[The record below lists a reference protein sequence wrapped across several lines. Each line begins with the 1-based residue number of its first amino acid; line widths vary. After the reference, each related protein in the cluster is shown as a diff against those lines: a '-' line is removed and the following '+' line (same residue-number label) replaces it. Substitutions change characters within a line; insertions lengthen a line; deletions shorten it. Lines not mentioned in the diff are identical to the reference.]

1 MTFPAPSDTGR
12 LDQHRAVRRV
22 PWQVVRQAGR
32 VSEAELRG
40 LVKWSV
46 QDAPPE
52 ARAGR
57 VLGTVL
63 HAVSAVVTLGAD
75 AAVGARR
82 PTWTVPAD
90 PAAYLDLGVVRLHW
104 PASGPGELVA
114 ASREGVWAVAPGR
127 PPRALPVG
135 SWQVVRAVPD
145 TGSRRPRQAGA
156 PWQLEVTDGTSTG
169 TLAGAWL
176 ALAWI
181 GSVAGWP
188 EPADPGAGT

>member
-1 MTFPAPSDTGR
+1 MVGWR
-12 LDQHRAVRRV
+12 I
-22 PWQVVRQAGR
+22 
-32 VSEAELRG
+32 
-40 LVKWSV
+40 
-46 QDAPPE
+46 QDPPPE

-90 PAAYLDLGVVRLHW
+90 PTAYLDLGVVRLHW
-104 PASGPGELVA
+104 PAFGPGEPVA

-127 PPRALPVG
+127 PPRELPVG
-135 SWQVVRAVPD
+135 SWQVVRGVPG
-145 TGSRRPRQAGA
+145 TGSRRPRQAGM
-156 PWQLEVTDGTSTG
+156 PWQLEVTDGMSTG

-181 GSVAGWP
+181 GHLAGWP
-188 EPADPGAGT
+188 EPADAEAST

>member
-1 MTFPAPSDTGR
+1 MTFPAPPDTGR

-57 VLGTVL
+57 VLSTVL

-114 ASREGVWAVAPGR
+114 ASQEGVWAVAPGR

-135 SWQVVRAVPD
+135 SWQVVRAVPG

-156 PWQLEVTDGTSTG
+156 PWQLEVSDGSGTG
-169 TLAGAWL
+169 SLDGAWL

-181 GSVAGWP
+181 GALAGWP
-188 EPADPGAGT
+188 EPAGPGAPM